1 MPEISVPIWNYDTV
15 FRTKEIISK
24 DRARFARAYYRH
36 FQDWGK
42 GRGTPEEAFN
52 AWFKMIKKRYKLHNQ
67 YLEIDDHPKYIKD
80 KLRNLNPDQFGYN
93 AFGLKKT

>member
-1 MPEISVPIWNYDTV
+1 MKSLTV
-15 FRTKEIISK
+15 LGTKEIISK
-24 DRARFARAYYRH
+24 DRATDLQELITDTFKIS
-36 FQDWGK
+36 K

-93 AFGLKKT
+93 AFGLKKPKEML